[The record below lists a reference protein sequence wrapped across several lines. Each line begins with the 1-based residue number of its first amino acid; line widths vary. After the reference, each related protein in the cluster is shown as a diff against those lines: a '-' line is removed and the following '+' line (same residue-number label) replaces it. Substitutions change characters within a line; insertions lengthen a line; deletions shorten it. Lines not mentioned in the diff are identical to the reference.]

1 MHRTGMRL
9 VTVLAFSTLG
19 MFARTGSAQEP
30 TPPAAPTTP
39 AVPVAP
45 GPITVAVDARNA
57 AGKILH
63 THLSIPA
70 QPGALTVVYPKW
82 IPGEHG
88 PTGPLNSMVN
98 LRFAAAGRPVAWQRD
113 PVDLYA
119 FHCRVPAGAAAL
131 EADFDYLSMPP
142 DSSPWLTGTA
152 CTATLAMIQ
161 WNQVVLYPAGQP
173 TDQVQVRASL
183 QLPGGWRYGT
193 ALLPSDGSKDGSIVG
208 FEPVSLTTLVDSPL
222 VAGKHYRN
230 IPLTDPGARPSNEI
244 DVVAD
249 GAAALDL
256 PDDYIAKYKQLV
268 VQAGTLFGATHYE
281 HYHFLVVL
289 SEHVAFNGLEHHES
303 SLNSEGE
310 RGFIEPDGRDAFADL
325 LPHEFTH
332 SWNGK
337 YRRPASLTTP
347 DYQVPM
353 QDDLLWV
360 YEGLTE
366 YFGSLVLTDRAALRP
381 TELTHDYLAFNGAF
395 FEGRAGRSW
404 RPLQDTATAASV
416 LYTAPG
422 LWDDKRRA
430 VDYYDEGTL
439 LWLEADTTI
448 RQQTGSRRSLDDFA
462 RAFYGPPG
470 GAPRVS
476 TYTFDDVVSTLNT
489 VAPLDWRAWW
499 RERLD
504 SLAPHSVLG
513 GIANAGWTLVFND
526 KPNKASKLQDD
537 LKKITDLRFS
547 LGLTLKED
555 GTVADVVGSA
565 SPAAVAGLA
574 PGMKIVAVKGRA
586 YSLNGLKDAL
596 KAGMAAGSPALELL
610 VVNDDYYQT
619 YHLDYHGGERYP
631 HLQRDETRPDLLEVI
646 LQPRKP

>member
-1 MHRTGMRL
+1 MHRTGTRSL
-9 VTVLAFSTLG
+9 AVLTLSVAG
-19 MFARTGSAQEP
+19 LFPRTGSAQEP
-30 TPPAAPTTP
+30 PPAAL
-39 AVPVAP
+39 AVAAP
-45 GPITVAVDARNA
+45 LPITVEVDARNA

-63 THLSIPA
+63 THLGIPA
-70 QPGALTVVYPKW
+70 QPGALTLFYPKW

-98 LRFAAAGRPVAWQRD
+98 LHFAAGGQPVAWQRD

-119 FHCRVPAGAAAL
+119 FHCQVPAGATAL

-173 TDQVQVRASL
+173 TDQMQVRASL
-183 QLPGGWRYGT
+183 RLPESWKYGT
-193 ALLPSDGSKDGSIVG
+193 ALSALDPSRNGGNTIG
-208 FEPVSLTTLVDSPL
+208 FGPVSLTTLVDSP
-222 VAGKHYRN
+222 VIAGKHYRN
-230 IPLTDPGARPSNEI
+230 IPLTDPSVHPSNEI

-249 GAAALDL
+249 SAAALAL

-381 TELTHDYLAFNGAF
+381 AELTHDYLAYQGAF
-395 FEGRAGRSW
+395 YEGRAGRSW
-404 RPLQDTATAASV
+404 RPLQDTATAASI

-422 LWDDKRRA
+422 LWEDKRRT

-448 RQQTGSRRSLDDFA
+448 RQQTGSQRSLDDFA
-462 RAFYGPPG
+462 RAFYGPPS
-470 GAPRVS
+470 GAPRVN
-476 TYTFDDVVSTLNT
+476 TYTFDDVVNTLNT
-489 VAPLDWRAWW
+489 VAPMDWRAWW

-513 GIANAGWTLVFND
+513 GLANAGWTLVFND
-526 KPNKASKLQDD
+526 KPNKASKLEDD
-537 LKKITDLRFS
+537 LKKIADLRFS

-555 GTVADVVGSA
+555 GTVADVIGSA

-574 PGMKIVAVKGRA
+574 PGMKIVAVNGRA

-596 KAGMAAGSPALELL
+596 KAGIVPGSTTLELL

-619 YHLDYHGGERYP
+619 YRLDYHGGERYP

-646 LQPRKP
+646 LQPRKL